1 MELTNS
7 LLGDLVTEYAE
18 LRPQIYFKSS
28 LTALARAMQ
37 DLILADESETIVIAN
52 FQQERLFRQQ
62 KSRFQRMAKK
72 SNHVYVLGVP
82 EIESNCARKNPSTFE
97 FATEESASLADV
109 AINSTSLDKVTSGS
123 IEDSF
128 RIAQVVRDTASY
140 VGENKCEPAFCP
152 IKLEDT
158 AAHMKTVAMEK
169 NAVSTLTNTSLNK
182 GASDSCSYEVIP
194 IKPTDTIASERY
206 LVVIGQHYSACFAVK
221 EKLTVV
227 DLKDFTPSVEE
238 GERFEGIWSF
248 DRSVAYSAADWLL
261 GIIANYRPELKDK
274 TQQTRELFRLRKNI
288 GSKSLLTTQSVD
300 LGIFAQRL
308 VTYLQSG
315 QYKLLKA
322 YKAIAV
328 AERKESLVNKIASAQ
343 RSSLNPQEILQTTVR
358 ELNHLF
364 PHCRCLLYSLNPDD
378 TEVEIE
384 YEAKPAFM
392 NSLVG
397 QMWSIAKN
405 PLFVAAQAQ
414 KSTLAIDNV
423 ANNPYLCKNPIIKD
437 KITRGKIQ
445 SWLMVSIRYQG
456 QLLGM
461 LELHYGGEKNFQW
474 KSDDITLVEAV
485 STSAGAALTQA
496 KAYTNLVKLNQKL
509 EAIERTQSNLIA
521 IVGHE
526 LRTPLST
533 IRVCL
538 ESLSTEPDMPWEV
551 KDVMLDTALKD
562 AERLGELIQNFL
574 TLSKLEAGRVY
585 SNVRNLECLTIDYA
599 LNLALRRIQTTAKI
613 KTIPEIKVDLLPK
626 LPPVLAD
633 VDGLVEVFTKL
644 LDNAC
649 KFTPQQG
656 EVVVT
661 ARTQIEDKVNSQ
673 NSKQMLEVI
682 IADTGRGIDRHQ
694 LKTIFDRFSQS
705 ETYLRRTVNGAGLG
719 LIICRKIIQG
729 MGGEIWA
736 NSKGIDRGSQFH
748 FTLPIEC

>member
-1 MELTNS
+1 MDLTNS
-7 LLGDLVTEYAE
+7 LLGDLVTEYAN

-28 LTALARAMQ
+28 LIALARAMQ
-37 DLILADESETIVIAN
+37 DLVLADEHETIVIAN

-62 KSRFQRMAKK
+62 ESRFKRMADK
-72 SNHVYVLGVP
+72 SEHVYVLGVP
-82 EIESNCARKNPSTFE
+82 ETKSKFGMGNC
-97 FATEESASLADV
+97 
-109 AINSTSLDKVTSGS
+109 G
-123 IEDSF
+123 
-128 RIAQVVRDTASY
+128 
-140 VGENKCEPAFCP
+140 
-152 IKLEDT
+152 
-158 AAHMKTVAMEK
+158 
-169 NAVSTLTNTSLNK
+169 
-182 GASDSCSYEVIP
+182 YEVIP
-194 IKPTDTIASERY
+194 IEPTDTLAAERY
-206 LVVIGQHYSACFAVK
+206 LVVIGQHYSACFAVR
-221 EKLTVV
+221 EKLTIV
-227 DLKDFTPSVEE
+227 DLKDFTSNVEE
-238 GERFEGIWSF
+238 GERFEGIWNF

-274 TQQTRELFRLRKNI
+274 TQQTRELFKLRKNI
-288 GSKSLLTTQSVD
+288 GDKSLRTTQSID

-328 AERKESLVNKIASAQ
+328 AERKESLINKIASAQ
-343 RSSLNPQEILQTTVR
+343 RSSLNPQEILKTTVR
-358 ELNHLF
+358 ELSNLF
-364 PHCRCLLYSLNPDD
+364 PYCRCLLYSLNPND
-378 TEVEIE
+378 TQVEIK

-397 QMWSIAKN
+397 QTWSIAQN

-414 KSTLAIDNV
+414 KSTLAIENV
-423 ANNPYLCKNPIIKD
+423 AQNSYLYDNPVIKD
-437 KITRGKIQ
+437 KIVRGNIR

-474 KSDDITLVEAV
+474 KPDDITLVEAV

-496 KAYTNLVKLNQKL
+496 RAYTNLVELNHKL
-509 EAIERTQSNLIA
+509 EAVERTKSNLIA

-538 ESLSTEPDMPWEV
+538 ESLSTEFDMPLEL
-551 KDVMLDTALKD
+551 KDIMLDTALGD
-562 AERLGELIQNFL
+562 AQRLGELIQNFL
-574 TLSKLEAGRVY
+574 TLSKLETGKVY

-599 LNLALRRIQTTAKI
+599 LNLALRRVQTTTKI
-613 KTIPEIKVDLLPK
+613 KTIPKIKIDLSPK
-626 LPPVLAD
+626 LPSVLAD
-633 VDGLVEVFTKL
+633 ADGLVEVFTKL

-649 KFTPQQG
+649 KFTPKKG

-661 ARTQIEDKVNSQ
+661 ARTKPEDKTNSHT
-673 NSKQMLEVI
+673 SSQMLEVI
-682 IADTGRGIDRHQ
+682 IADTGRGIDRDR
-694 LKTIFDRFSQS
+694 LETIFDRFSQS

-719 LIICRKIIQG
+719 LVICRKIIRG

-736 NSKGIDRGSQFH
+736 NSQGEDRGSQFH
-748 FTLPIEC
+748 FTLPIECYGRFN

>member
-1 MELTNS
+1 MDLTNS
-7 LLGDLVTEYAE
+7 LLGDLVTEYAN

-28 LTALARAMQ
+28 LIALARAMQ
-37 DLILADESETIVIAN
+37 DLVLADEHETIVIAN

-62 KSRFQRMAKK
+62 ESRFKQMADK
-72 SNHVYVLGVP
+72 SDHVYVLGVP
-82 EIESNCARKNPSTFE
+82 ETKSKFTIGNC
-97 FATEESASLADV
+97 
-109 AINSTSLDKVTSGS
+109 G
-123 IEDSF
+123 
-128 RIAQVVRDTASY
+128 
-140 VGENKCEPAFCP
+140 
-152 IKLEDT
+152 
-158 AAHMKTVAMEK
+158 
-169 NAVSTLTNTSLNK
+169 
-182 GASDSCSYEVIP
+182 YEVVP
-194 IKPTDTIASERY
+194 IKPTDTLAAERY
-206 LVVIGQHYSACFAVK
+206 LVVIGRHYSACFAVR
-221 EKLTVV
+221 EKLTIV
-227 DLKDFTPSVEE
+227 DLEDFASGVEE

-248 DRSVAYSAADWLL
+248 DRNVAYSAADWLL

-274 TQQTRELFRLRKNI
+274 TQQTRELFKLRRDL
-288 GSKSLLTTQSVD
+288 GSKSLLTAQSVD

-343 RSSLNPQEILQTTVR
+343 RSSLNPQEILKTTVR
-358 ELNHLF
+358 ELGNLF
-364 PHCRCLLYSLNPDD
+364 PYCRCLLYSLNPND
-378 TEVEIE
+378 TQVEIK

-397 QMWSIAKN
+397 QTWSIAQN

-414 KSTLAIDNV
+414 KSTLAIENV
-423 ANNPYLCKNPIIKD
+423 AQNSYLSDNPTIED
-437 KITRGKIQ
+437 KIVRGNIR

-461 LELHYGGEKNFQW
+461 LELHYGGEKNFRW
-474 KSDDITLVEAV
+474 KPDDIALVEAV

-496 KAYTNLVKLNQKL
+496 RAYTNLVELNHKL
-509 EAIERTQSNLIA
+509 EAVEQTKSNLIA

-538 ESLSTEPDMPWEV
+538 ESLSTEFDMPLEL
-551 KDVMLDTALKD
+551 KNIMLDTALED
-562 AERLGELIQNFL
+562 AQRLGELIQNFL
-574 TLSKLEAGRVY
+574 TLSKLEAGKVY
-585 SNVRNLECLTIDYA
+585 SNVRNLECLTVDYA
-599 LNLALRRIQTTAKI
+599 LNLALRRIQTTAQV
-613 KTIPEIKVDLLPK
+613 KTIPKIKIDLSPK
-626 LPPVLAD
+626 LPSVLAD

-649 KFTPQQG
+649 KFTPKQG

-661 ARTQIEDKVNSQ
+661 ARTKENDKTDSQ
-673 NSKQMLEVI
+673 VSSQMLEVI
-682 IADTGRGIDRHQ
+682 VADTGRGIARDR
-694 LKTIFDRFSQS
+694 LETIFDRFSQS

-719 LIICRKIIQG
+719 LVICRKIIQG

-736 NSKGIDRGSQFH
+736 NSQGEDRGSQFH
-748 FTLPIEC
+748 FTLPIQC